1 MSDERL
7 DAAEV
12 TIDEHVTL
20 QKYDNATGRLV
31 ETIVIRNGVIESIT
45 KEDEEE

>member
-1 MSDERL
+1 MSK
-7 DAAEV
+7 AE
-12 TIDEHVTL
+12 TIELNVDEHVTL
-20 QKYDNATGRLV
+20 QKFDNETGRLV